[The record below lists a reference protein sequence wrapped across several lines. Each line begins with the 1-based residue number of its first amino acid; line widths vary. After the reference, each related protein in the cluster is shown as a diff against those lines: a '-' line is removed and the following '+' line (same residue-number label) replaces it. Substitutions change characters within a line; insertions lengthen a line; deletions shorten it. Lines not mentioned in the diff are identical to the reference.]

1 VIVVSGSV
9 PALPQALLQQLKVGG
24 RLVGLDVD
32 VVRLSVATLALVL
45 LGGTA
50 GGLALAVGCATG
62 SKGLADGVAAGV
74 GVASYLVANL
84 AGIASWLEPARYAS
98 AFWYATDGREDI
110 LAAGR
115 TLRND
120 RSTLIT
126 TMAVA
131 VVVFVVLS
139 TAVFFNPTGFQAVLD
154 TAAGWWRA
162 GGESIPAW
170 QYLAG
175 LAAYE
180 TLILVFGLVG
190 LVWLIVRRQ
199 DLFAVYLG
207 LWFAVM
213 LIVTLISPV
222 RPPTWPAVVL
232 LPLTLLGGVVG
243 GGVWGGIPGVLKA
256 RLGVNEILSTIMMNQ
271 IAVQLSNYLLRG
283 PLIDPAEVAKGTQI
297 AQSAS
302 LPIQIW
308 LPRLVP
314 RTLLHAGFVIALVM
328 AVLVFVFLWRTI
340 VGYRIRAVGL
350 NPAAS
355 RFAGIPVPRYQALAL
370 ILGGAFAGLAGAV
383 EVLGVQHRML
393 EGLSGGYGFSGIVA
407 ALFGKL
413 HPLGLIPSSIL
424 FGGLLVGAD
433 KMQRSTQVPSAL
445 IDTLLGLIVLF
456 VVSSDFWIRY
466 RQQRRRTNV

>member
-1 VIVVSGSV
+1 MDPQTQPVVTPPRLAPATTSTARLRQALGGWVEGLVPVAALGLALLVGGVLILALGVNPLEAYGAMLQGAVGSV
-9 PALPQALLQQLKVGG
+9 SSLTQTLVKATPLL
-24 RLVGLDVD
+24 LVGLGVTIAFRGG
-32 VVRLSVATLALVL
+32 VINIGGEGQITVGALMATAVALALP
-45 LGGTA
+45 G
-50 GGLALAVGCATG
+50 
-62 SKGLADGVAAGV
+62 
-74 GVASYLVANL
+74 
-84 AGIASWLEPARYAS
+84 
-98 AFWYATDGREDI
+98 
-110 LAAGR
+110 
-115 TLRND
+115 
-120 RSTLIT
+120 
-126 TMAVA
+126 
-131 VVVFVVLS
+131 
-139 TAVFFNPTGFQAVLD
+139 
-154 TAAGWWRA
+154 
-162 GGESIPAW
+162 
-170 QYLAG
+170 
-175 LAAYE
+175 
-180 TLILVFGLVG
+180 
-190 LVWLIVRRQ
+190 
-199 DLFAVYLG
+199 
-207 LWFAVM
+207 
-213 LIVTLISPV
+213 
-222 RPPTWPAVVL
+222 WPALVL
-232 LPLTLLGGVVG
+232 LPLTLLAGVLGGAL
-243 GGVWGGIPGVLKA
+243 WGGIPGVLKA

-283 PLIDPAEVAKGTQI
+283 PLIDPAEIAKGTQI

-302 LPIQIW
+302 LPVQIW

-350 NPAAS
+350 NAAAS

-433 KMQRSTQVPSAL
+433 KMQRSTQVPAAL

-466 RQQRRRTNV
+466 RQQRRRSNV